1 MAHHVAK
8 REKGSPRMKFRI
20 LVVLLAV
27 LAAGASR
34 SDEYPSRPI
43 RLIVPYTPGGPADI
57 VARLLGQR
65 LGEAIGTT
73 VIVDNRGG
81 ANGII
86 GTELAARAAPD
97 GYTLLF
103 GTIQTHGVNP
113 SLFAKLSYDPVKD
126 FAPVAPA
133 TTFPFLL
140 AVTPTLPASSVANF
154 IALAKAKPGTLNYSS
169 AGTGTGTHLA
179 GELLKSMAQ
188 IDITHVPYK
197 GGGDALTDVIA
208 GRIEMTFVGVPAAL
222 PFIKA
227 GSLKALAISGTRRLT
242 ELPDVPTVAETLPGF
257 DVSSWNGFF
266 APVGTPVPII
276 KRLNEQI
283 GRIVLLPEI
292 KDRLM
297 TLGAEPMTA
306 TPEQFGTFVRE
317 EIAKWRNVVKTANI
331 KTE

>member
-27 LAAGASR
+27 LAVGTSR
-34 SDEYPSRPI
+34 ADEYPSRPI

-65 LGEAIGTT
+65 LGEAIGTS

-86 GTELAARAAPD
+86 GTELAARAVPD

-140 AVTPTLPASSVANF
+140 AVTPALPASSVASL

-266 APVGTPVPII
+266 APAGTPIAIV

-306 TPEQFGTFVRE
+306 TPEQFGTFVRA
-317 EIAKWRNVVKTANI
+317 EIAKWRSVVKTANI